1 MATMLTLFQS
11 GYFMDKEVFSS
22 HLFYKTLTKKL
33 LVSVVTSIY
42 FANTRGT
49 SLKTKLTQKGD
60 KEHCKTKITSSQIAV
75 PKTNTLSICKI
86 DLAGFFFSAVHHFQ
100 TVLILVIVGMTV
112 CQPHY
117 KVEQNVTSGAFI
129 ILTVHKRKLRL

>member
-1 MATMLTLFQS
+1 MATVLTLFQS
-11 GYFMDKEVFSS
+11 GYFMDKEIFSS
-22 HLFYKTLTKKL
+22 HLFYRTLTKKL
-33 LVSVVTSIY
+33 LVSVVIGIY

-86 DLAGFFFSAVHHFQ
+86 DLAGFFFSAVQHFQ

-117 KVEQNVTSGAFI
+117 ILEQNVTSGAFN
-129 ILTVHKRKLRL
+129 ILAVHKRKLRL